1 MAKVIKGDLEVHM
14 FDLLGY
20 FGQEEARKLYM
31 YLSNVQHTKSSSEG
45 IKMKLIKLTV
55 RRSLKPVASIS
66 ALRVP

>member
-20 FGQEEARKLYM
+20 FGQEQAKQLYM
-31 YLSNVQHTKSSSEG
+31 LLSNVSHTKSSSEG
-45 IKMKLIKLTV
+45 IKMKLSKLIV

-66 ALRVP
+66 ALCLP

>member
-20 FGQEEARKLYM
+20 FGQEQAKQLYM
-31 YLSNVQHTKSSSEG
+31 LLSNVSFTRSSSD
-45 IKMKLIKLTV
+45 IKMKLSKLIV

-66 ALRVP
+66 ALCLP